1 MQPIA
6 CSLTSAEM
14 PARLA
19 QMAAIGQA
27 ALIAFHRDVDAVT
40 LRFQASDATRARLE
54 AIVAA
59 EADCCSFL
67 EMRLRDDASS
77 IALEIAAPAGAE
89 PILDDFINA
98 FSTRSEAA

>member
-19 QMAAIGQA
+19 EMAAIGQA
-27 ALIAFHRDVDAVT
+27 ALVAFDRDAHSLT
-40 LRFQASDATRARLE
+40 LRFQASDTTRARLE

-59 EADCCSFL
+59 EAHCCSFL
-67 EMRLRDDASS
+67 EMRLRDEASA
-77 IALEIAAPAGAE
+77 IALEIATPAGAG
-89 PILDDFINA
+89 PILDDFVKA
-98 FSTRSEAA
+98 FSAQSEAT